1 MLFAGVAMADNKPIS
16 WDKLPQKAQTFLKQH
31 FPDCK
36 AAFVTQDDDLIA
48 KDYEVMLENG
58 VKIDFASSGEWQDVE
73 VRQGSVPAAIVPAE
87 IASYVKQR
95 YSAEQ
100 ITRIERDRYTWEVEL
115 SNGLELKF
123 DKHFRLIDIDD

>member
-1 MLFAGVAMADNKPIS
+1 MLFVGVAMGDNKPITL
-16 WDKLPQKAQTFLKQH
+16 DRLPHKAQTFLKQH

-36 AAFVTQDDDLIA
+36 ATFVTQDDDLIA

-73 VRQGSVPAAIVPAE
+73 VRQGSVPAAIIPAD

-95 YSAEQ
+95 YSTER

-123 DKHFRLIDIDD
+123 DKYFRLIDIDD